1 MTLKE
6 LRIPFT
12 VDASGDAVVYGSR
25 PIFGRLIAVL
35 YDRGDM
41 DTGADYIL
49 TCDRYDVVETVLT
62 ITNAGTADIIWYPRR
77 LVQSETAGALTGTHG
92 GDREPYLMIGRPK
105 LTVDEGGTST
115 SGAFILIY
123 EE

>member
-6 LRIPFT
+6 MRIAFT
-12 VDASGDAVVYGSR
+12 TDTSGDAVVYGER
-25 PIFGRLIAVL
+25 PVFGRLITVL

-41 DTGADYIL
+41 VTGTDFVL
-49 TCDRYDVVETVLT
+49 TTDRYDVVETILT
-62 ITNAGTADIIWYPRR
+62 ITDVGTADKIWRPRR
-77 LVQSETAGALTGTHG
+77 LVQNATGGDLTGTSG

-105 LTVDEGGTST
+105 LTVDEGGST
-115 SGAFILIY
+115 KSGAFILIL